1 MILFSE
7 LFSRASVVPDAVSGD
22 VEVSTLVM
30 DSRKASPG
38 CCFVCMPSETGDSHR
53 FLAAARDAGTVAAI
67 VHSREGFQKAVG
79 LGLASAFISPF
90 LAKQEDGPAE
100 GVSETPEQR
109 IRRTTGGFSEAM
121 WRMAKVAFED
131 PSTKLKVI
139 GVTGTNGK
147 TTTAW
152 LIRDML
158 NLLGIPCAY
167 IGTLG
172 FGIPRVEGRGSRADF
187 RPHPHPS
194 PLDPSQEELRPL
206 ANTTPFSIELNAM
219 LAECVERG
227 CQAVAME
234 VSSHALAER
243 RVDGIEFD
251 VAVFTNLS
259 QDHLDYH
266 GTMAAYEAAKWR
278 LFSEVADRRIKRWI
292 RGGGEDSS
300 RPENTGGGFGK
311 SVFGWRRPTRE
322 AFFAALNMDHE
333 DLLGAEY
340 GLDNPAATCLYGT
353 SPGWDLEG
361 RAFGIA
367 VDQLEVALWDGYT
380 HGLTNPSKARR
391 ADEYRVAHLRLGGAY
406 NVENVL
412 SAVAALAGLDIHL
425 PDLFEDAP
433 RPIFENLRP
442 VPGRFEPVPNNSGIG
457 IIVDYA
463 HTPDAL
469 EKLLATVRPLTKGRV
484 ITVFGCG
491 GDRDKFKRPLMA
503 RAAQEG
509 SDIVVVTSDN
519 PRTEDP
525 REIIRDILAGLDG
538 LEGWD
543 GLLGPEQ
550 PIQPIPSIHVLID
563 RPAAVALA
571 IKLAEPGDTVVIA
584 GKGHEDYQII
594 GREKIHMD
602 DRELAREGLAA
613 RGIS

>member
-1 MILFSE
+1 MKLEEYGDYFAAQDE
-7 LFSRASVVPDAVSGD
+7 LEFEAKMNA
-22 VEVSTLVM
+22 
-30 DSRKASPG
+30 
-38 CCFVCMPSETGDSHR
+38 MP
-53 FLAAARDAGTVAAI
+53 
-67 VHSREGFQKAVG
+67 
-79 LGLASAFISPF
+79 
-90 LAKQEDGPAE
+90 
-100 GVSETPEQR
+100 ETPERR
-109 IRRTTGGFSEAM
+109 IRRTTGRFSAAM
-121 WRMAKVAFED
+121 WMLAKVAFGD

-172 FGIPRVEGRGSRADF
+172 FGLPRGSDVSSESGTA
-187 RPHPHPS
+187 PS
-194 PLDPSQEELRPL
+194 MVSPPDMGATPMPQEEELRPL
-206 ANTTPFSIELNAM
+206 ENTTPFSIELNAM

-266 GTMAAYEAAKWR
+266 GTMEAYEAAKWR
-278 LFSEVADRRIKRWI
+278 LFSEFPDRAEARWE
-292 RGGGEDSS
+292 RAGGNDPS
-300 RPENTGGGFGK
+300 RSTNTAGGFGK
-311 SVFGWRRPTRE
+311 HIAGWRLPTRE
-322 AFFAALNMDHE
+322 SFVAALRFDCDVFDCILRWQEVGTWLFGECPSENE
-333 DLLGAEY
+333 PCRPERAGDL
-340 GLDNPAATCLYGT
+340 
-353 SPGWDLEG
+353 
-361 RAFGIA
+361 
-367 VDQLEVALWDGYT
+367 Q
-380 HGLTNPSKARR
+380 
-391 ADEYRVAHLRLGGAY
+391 YRVADVGIDHLDIDLWDFFSRYKPEGGESVWRSVRVNLGGAY
-406 NVENVL
+406 NVDNLV
-412 SAVAALAGLDIHL
+412 SAVAALAGLDIFVT
-425 PDLFEDAP
+425 DLVDRAP
-433 RPIFENLRP
+433 QPIFENLRP
-442 VPGRFEPVPNNSGIG
+442 VPGRFEPVPNDSGIG

-491 GDRDKFKRPLMA
+491 GDRDKSKRPLMA

-509 SDIVVVTSDN
+509 SDVVVVTSDN

-525 REIIRDILAGLDG
+525 GAIIGDICEGFEGPRVEGRGSDAENLD
-538 LEGWD
+538 
-543 GLLGPEQ
+543 PR
-550 PIQPIPSIHVLID
+550 PSSFDPFIEPD

-571 IKLAEPGDTVVIA
+571 LKLAEPGDTVVIA
-584 GKGHEDYQII
+584 GKGHENYQII

-602 DRELAREGLAA
+602 DRELARAGLAA
-613 RGIS
+613 RSPS